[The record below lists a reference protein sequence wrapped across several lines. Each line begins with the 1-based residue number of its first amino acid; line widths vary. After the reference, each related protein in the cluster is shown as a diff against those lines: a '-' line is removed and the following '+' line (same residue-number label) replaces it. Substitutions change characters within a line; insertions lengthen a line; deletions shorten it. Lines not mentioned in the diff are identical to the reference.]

1 MTATMLCSVC
11 NAGRVDTVL
20 DLGAQP
26 VSSHFTEHPGETVIE
41 RPLRL
46 AVCGNCGVVQLEA
59 PFPFRDLVPPYDWIT
74 YREPEGHLDAT
85 VDKVGGLPGIDARSQ
100 VVGLSFKDRT
110 TLERLGRKGFQD
122 IRLLDPYV
130 DLGANYPNANIES
143 IPGLMTPE
151 IAGALAHARGPA
163 DVVIARHVVEHA
175 ESFGGFLAALAE
187 LVKPE
192 GYLILEV
199 PECSGN
205 LLRQDYTMLWEE
217 HAYYFNARTI
227 RHGVVSIGFS
237 VVALDVW
244 HYPFEDIAVVY
255 AKKTKTAAASLDRA
269 EVARDVATARAFG
282 AAFATWT
289 TQYDDLCSRLT
300 AGGRKLAAYGAGH
313 LTCAFLGFHGL
324 ARHFAFVVD
333 DTRQKQKLFMPK
345 SGLPVVG
352 RERLAAEQ
360 IAACLFGLGPE
371 TENKIIP
378 NNQDYLDRGGAFH
391 SMLADSPR
399 SIRNLL

>member
-11 NAGRVDTVL
+11 SSGRIDTVL
-20 DLGAQP
+20 DLGAQA
-26 VSSHFTEHPGETVIE
+26 VSSHFTAQPGETVIE

-46 AVCGNCGVVQLEA
+46 AVCGDCGVVQLEE
-59 PFPFRDLVPPYDWIT
+59 PFPFRDLVPPFDWIT
-74 YREPEGHLDAT
+74 YREPEGHLDAV
-85 VDKVGGLPGIDARSQ
+85 VDRLGGLPGIDTRSQ
-100 VVGLSFKDRT
+100 IVGLSFKDRT
-110 TLERLGRKGFQD
+110 TLERLGRIGFQN

-130 DLGANYPNANIES
+130 DLGASYPNANIES
-143 IPGLMTPE
+143 VPGLMTPE
-151 IAGALAHARGPA
+151 TARALANVRGPA
-163 DVVIARHVVEHA
+163 DMVIARHVVEHA
-175 ESFGGFLAALAE
+175 ESFSSFLCALAV
-187 LVKPE
+187 LIRPE

-205 LLRQDYTMLWEE
+205 LLRQDYTMIWEE
-217 HAYYFNARTI
+217 HAYYFNERTI
-227 RHGVVSIGFS
+227 RHGVARAGFS
-237 VVALDVW
+237 VVALDVQR
-244 HYPFEDIAVVY
+244 YPFEDVAVVY
-255 AKKTKTAAASLDRA
+255 AKRTGTSAASLDQA
-269 EVARDVATARAFG
+269 DVARDVAAARAFG
-282 AAFATWT
+282 AALATWT
-289 TQYDDLCSRLT
+289 AQYDKLCSRLT

-333 DTRQKQKLFMPK
+333 DTPQKQKLFMPK

-352 RERLAAEQ
+352 RERLAAER

-378 NNQDYLDRGGAFH
+378 NSKDYLDKGGAFY